1 MIEKRV
7 VRKMVPKVIQVEEEY
22 EIDCGIT
29 EMKTFFVGADTN
41 NDGRLSMGEWQAK
54 GYDSSM
60 FVSCIP
66 PPPSLPTSLFFIS
79 IQQMFVSASP
89 PPPPYTHTLLLGIL
103 RRHNPGDVCK
113 CPTSPPRQNLAEYT
127 TFEFIYYI
135 SSSFLFLL
143 HNHFITE
150 FFFKKNPAM

>member
-1 MIEKRV
+1 MVAIAIPVNYQRPKVVGVPRKISIPRPMIEKRV

-60 FVSCIP
+60 FVSCL
-66 PPPSLPTSLFFIS
+66 PPPSPLFSFSFGQGLKVQVAPSHKQLTSS
-79 IQQMFVSASP
+79 
-89 PPPPYTHTLLLGIL
+89 Y
-103 RRHNPGDVCK
+103 D
-113 CPTSPPRQNLAEYT
+113 AEA
-127 TFEFIYYI
+127 I
-135 SSSFLFLL
+135 
-143 HNHFITE
+143 
-150 FFFKKNPAM
+150 

>member
-60 FVSCIP
+60 FVSCL
-66 PPPSLPTSLFFIS
+66 PSPHPLFF
-79 IQQMFVSASP
+79 
-89 PPPPYTHTLLLGIL
+89 
-103 RRHNPGDVCK
+103 
-113 CPTSPPRQNLAEYT
+113 
-127 TFEFIYYI
+127 
-135 SSSFLFLL
+135 SFRFSRCL
-143 HNHFITE
+143 
-150 FFFKKNPAM
+150 

>member
-1 MIEKRV
+1 MAISIPVSYQRSKWISVPREISIPRPMIEKRV

-60 FVSCIP
+60 FVSCL
-66 PPPSLPTSLFFIS
+66 PPPSPLFF
-79 IQQMFVSASP
+79 
-89 PPPPYTHTLLLGIL
+89 
-103 RRHNPGDVCK
+103 
-113 CPTSPPRQNLAEYT
+113 
-127 TFEFIYYI
+127 
-135 SSSFLFLL
+135 LF
-143 HNHFITE
+143 FW
-150 FFFKKNPAM
+150 AGA

>member
-60 FVSCIP
+60 FVSCL
-66 PPPSLPTSLFFIS
+66 PPPSPLFF
-79 IQQMFVSASP
+79 
-89 PPPPYTHTLLLGIL
+89 
-103 RRHNPGDVCK
+103 
-113 CPTSPPRQNLAEYT
+113 
-127 TFEFIYYI
+127 
-135 SSSFLFLL
+135 LF
-143 HNHFITE
+143 FW
-150 FFFKKNPAM
+150 AGA